1 MIGRRHIRLKV
12 MQSLYSYF
20 LNSSNEISISEKEM
34 IKDIRSISELQVI
47 IISFIIEL
55 HAYATNFLEEN
66 KTKYIPSEED
76 LNPNIKFLNNRI
88 IIALKEDELLNKKV
102 SRISSFWRKNDLD
115 IIRKVFVEIYK
126 SQQYSDY
133 LNNEKDD
140 LNQDKKFIQIM
151 LNEYI
156 LDNEIFH
163 FILQERSI
171 FWTDDLPFISMFVK
185 SQINNMTESNNNS
198 LITDVFKNNDDKKFA
213 VNLFRQTIN
222 NADEFEKLIESKVKN
237 WELERISKMD
247 LLLIKMAL
255 TEVISFTEM
264 PIKVSFNEY
273 IEISKYYSTQNSKVF
288 INGVLDKIVSQFK
301 REGKVKKVGR
311 GLV

>member
-1 MIGRRHIRLKV
+1 

-171 FWTDDLPFISMFVK
+171 FWTDDLLFISMFVK

>member
-1 MIGRRHIRLKV
+1 

-20 LNSSNEISISEKEM
+20 SNPSNEMSISEKEM

-47 IISFIIEL
+47 IISFIIEM

-115 IIRKVFVEIYK
+115 IIRKVFVEMYK

-185 SQINNMTESNNNS
+185 SQINNITESNNNS

-213 VNLFRQTIN
+213 INLFRQTIN

>member
-1 MIGRRHIRLKV
+1 

-20 LNSSNEISISEKEM
+20 SNSSNEILISEKEM
-34 IKDIRSISELQVI
+34 VKDIRSISDLHVI
-47 IISFIIEL
+47 IISFIIEM
-55 HAYATNFLEEN
+55 HAYATNFLEIN
-66 KTKYIPSEED
+66 KNKYIPSEED
-76 LNPNIKFLNNRI
+76 LNPNIKFINNRI
-88 IIALKEDELLNKKV
+88 IIALKEDEFLNKKV
-102 SRISSFWRKNDLD
+102 SRISSFWKKNDLD
-115 IIRKVFVEIYK
+115 IIRKVFVEMYK
-126 SQQYSDY
+126 SHQYSDY

-171 FWTDDLPFISMFVK
+171 FWIDDLPFISMFVK

-198 LITDVFKNNDDKKFA
+198 LITDVFKNNDDKKFT

-255 TEVISFTEM
+255 TEVIYFTEI

-288 INGVLDKIVSQFK
+288 INGVLDKIVSQFQ

>member
-1 MIGRRHIRLKV
+1 

-20 LNSSNEISISEKEM
+20 SIPSNEMSISENEM

-115 IIRKVFVEIYK
+115 IIRKVFVEMYK

-255 TEVISFTEM
+255 TEVISFTEI

>member
-1 MIGRRHIRLKV
+1 

-20 LNSSNEISISEKEM
+20 SIPSNEMSISENEM

-55 HAYATNFLEEN
+55 HTYATNFLEEN

-115 IIRKVFVEIYK
+115 IIRKVFVEMYK

-255 TEVISFTEM
+255 TEVISFTEI

>member
-20 LNSSNEISISEKEM
+20 SNPSNEISISEKEM
-34 IKDIRSISELQVI
+34 AKDIRSIAELHVI
-47 IISFIIEL
+47 LISFIIEL
-55 HAYATNFLEEN
+55 HTYATDFLEEN
-66 KTKYIPSEED
+66 KTKYIPSKED
-76 LNPNIKFLNNRI
+76 LNPNTKFLNNRI
-88 IIALKEDELLNKKV
+88 ITALKEDELLNKKV
-102 SRISSFWRKNDLD
+102 RRILSFWRKNDLD
-115 IIRKVFVEIYK
+115 IIRKVFVKMYK

-133 LNNEKDD
+133 LNNKKDNF
-140 LNQDKKFIQIM
+140 NQDKKFVQIM

-156 LDNEIFH
+156 LDNEFFH

-171 FWTDDLPFISMFVK
+171 FWTDDLPFISMFLK
-185 SQINNMTESNNNS
+185 GQINNMKENNNNS
-198 LITDVFKNNDDKKFA
+198 LVTDVFKNNNDKKFA
-213 VNLFRQTIN
+213 VDLFRKTIN
-222 NADEFEKLIESKVKN
+222 NADEFEQLIESKVKN

-255 TEVISFTEM
+255 TEVISFKEM

-273 IEISKYYSTQNSKVF
+273 IEISKYYSTKNSKVF
-288 INGVLDKIVSQFK
+288 INGVLDKIVSQYT
-301 REGKVKKVGR
+301 REGKVRKVGR

>member
-1 MIGRRHIRLKV
+1 MIARRHIRLKV

-20 LNSSNEISISEKEM
+20 SIPSNEMSISENEM

-115 IIRKVFVEIYK
+115 IIRKVFVEMYK

-255 TEVISFTEM
+255 TEVISFTEI

>member
-1 MIGRRHIRLKV
+1 

-20 LNSSNEISISEKEM
+20 SIPSNEMSISENEM

-76 LNPNIKFLNNRI
+76 LNPNIRFLNNRI

-115 IIRKVFVEIYK
+115 IIRKVFVEMYK

-255 TEVISFTEM
+255 TEVISFTEI

>member
-20 LNSSNEISISEKEM
+20 SIPSNEMSISENEM

-55 HAYATNFLEEN
+55 HVYATNFLEEN

-115 IIRKVFVEIYK
+115 IIRKVFVEMYK

-255 TEVISFTEM
+255 TEVISFTEI

>member
-1 MIGRRHIRLKV
+1 
-12 MQSLYSYF
+12 
-20 LNSSNEISISEKEM
+20 
-34 IKDIRSISELQVI
+34 
-47 IISFIIEL
+47 
-55 HAYATNFLEEN
+55 
-66 KTKYIPSEED
+66 
-76 LNPNIKFLNNRI
+76 
-88 IIALKEDELLNKKV
+88 
-102 SRISSFWRKNDLD
+102 
-115 IIRKVFVEIYK
+115 
-126 SQQYSDY
+126 
-133 LNNEKDD
+133 
-140 LNQDKKFIQIM
+140 
-151 LNEYI
+151 
-156 LDNEIFH
+156 
-163 FILQERSI
+163 
-171 FWTDDLPFISMFVK
+171 
-185 SQINNMTESNNNS
+185 MTESNNNS

-255 TEVISFTEM
+255 TEVISFTEI

>member
-1 MIGRRHIRLKV
+1 